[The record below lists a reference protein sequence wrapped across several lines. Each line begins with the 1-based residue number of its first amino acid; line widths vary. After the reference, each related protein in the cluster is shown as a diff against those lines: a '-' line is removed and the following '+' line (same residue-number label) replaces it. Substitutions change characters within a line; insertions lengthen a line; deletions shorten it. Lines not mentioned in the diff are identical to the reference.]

1 MEIIAFILSLICIT
15 LNARGHILTW
25 LFSIL
30 SSSAYAWVFYE
41 AKLFGDA
48 WLQGVF
54 IVLAVYAWRT
64 WLQKDLDS
72 RQFVKVFARMPHDW
86 MIKGGLSW
94 LALFL
99 AIYFVLK
106 TFTSS
111 DVPFI
116 DAFLTAG
123 SLMATYMSAQ
133 KWLENWLV
141 WAFVNVIYIGLY
153 IYKDLHLTA
162 LLYALL
168 IALCVLGWKEWSKK
182 IASQEVA
189 V

>member
-1 MEIIAFILSLICIT
+1 MEIIAFILSFICIT
-15 LNARGHILTW
+15 LNARGHLLTW

-30 SSSAYAWVFYE
+30 SSAAYAWVFYE
-41 AKLFGDA
+41 ARLFGDA

-54 IVLAVYAWRT
+54 IVLAVYAWHS
-64 WLQKDLDS
+64 WLSKDASQKPLKI
-72 RQFVKVFARMPHDW
+72 FTRMPQNW
-86 MIKGGLSW
+86 NLWGGLAW

-99 AIYFVLK
+99 VIYFVL
-106 TFTSS
+106 TNYTSS
-111 DVPFI
+111 DVALV

-123 SLMATYMSAQ
+123 SLIATYMSAQ

-168 IALCVLGWKEWSKK
+168 IALCVLGWKEWSKR

>member
-1 MEIIAFILSLICIT
+1 M
-15 LNARGHILTW
+15 
-25 LFSIL
+25 
-30 SSSAYAWVFYE
+30 
-41 AKLFGDA
+41 
-48 WLQGVF
+48 
-54 IVLAVYAWRT
+54 LAVYAWHS
-64 WLQKDLDS
+64 WLSKDARQKPLKI
-72 RQFVKVFARMPHDW
+72 FTRMPKNW
-86 MIKGGLSW
+86 NLWGGLAW

-99 AIYFVLK
+99 VIYFVLK

-111 DVPFI
+111 DVPFV

-123 SLMATYMSAQ
+123 SLLATYMSAQ

-168 IALCVLGWKEWSKK
+168 IALCVLGWKEWTKK

-189 V
+189 A